1 MGDDE
6 ELHGIEDVLPDNIG
20 CGSESSH
27 GREVGL
33 RHPYAEGG
41 ILLSERLSRRN
52 GADSSHGS
60 RSGSRIDEYI
70 LIVGA
75 LRGSRH
81 KVADEF
87 AEGELDEASEEREY

>member
-6 ELHGIEDVLPDNIG
+6 ELHGIEDILPDDIG
-20 CGSESSH
+20 CGSESSQ

-33 RHPYAEGG
+33 RHPDTEGG
-41 ILLSERLSRRN
+41 VLLPEGLSGGN
-52 GADSSHGS
+52 GRDLGHRCRC
-60 RSGSRIDEYI
+60 RSGIDEYI
-70 LIVGA
+70 LVVGA

>member
-6 ELHGIEDVLPDNIG
+6 ELDGIEDVLPDDIG

-33 RHPYAEGG
+33 RHPYTEGG
-41 ILLSERLSRRN
+41 VLLPEGLSGGN
-52 GADSSHGS
+52 GRDLGHRCRC
-60 RSGSRIDEYI
+60 RSGIDEYI
-70 LIVGA
+70 LVVGA

-81 KVADEF
+81 KVANEF
-87 AEGELDEASEEREY
+87 AEGELDEANEERGY